1 MRRSELKVYCIFMEE
16 LTNYVIWLIGGSIL
30 VLLEFLIP
38 GLVVIFLGLGALITS
53 GLLYTGYIRDP
64 WLAIACFAVASI
76 LMLVTLRKMVLRF
89 YPSLSEKVET
99 DEDVL
104 IVGKRAEAISV
115 LSAHDYSGR
124 VKYSGT
130 TWPARSEAGEIA
142 EGSQVEIVAQENI
155 NLVVRK
161 TA

>member
-1 MRRSELKVYCIFMEE
+1 MEYFS
-16 LTNYVIWLIGGSIL
+16 NFWFWLIGGSTL

-53 GLLYTGYIRDP
+53 GLLYMGYIREA
-64 WLAIACFAVASI
+64 WLAITCFGVASI
-76 LMLVTLRKMVLRF
+76 LMLATLRKMILRF
-89 YPSLSEKVET
+89 YPSLTEKVET
-99 DEDVL
+99 DEEAL
-104 IVGKRAEAISV
+104 IVGQRARAVSL

-142 EGSQVEIVAQENI
+142 EGAEVEITGQDNI
-155 NLVVRK
+155 NLVVK
-161 TA
+161 KVAD